1 MKTPTVTSTVN
12 RRAALAGLGASG
24 RGLAL
29 LAQPNRAAADH
40 MSREERAWT
49 AASESESVN
58 SAVGMWL

>member
-49 AASESESVN
+49 AASESVN
-58 SAVGMWL
+58 SAVGIWL